1 MPDVTAIALQ
11 DLSHLSATARGQ
23 LDCGGR
29 MLIDGQLVDVHSKLL
44 VINPALGKA
53 TSEICDARVSAIF
66 SASRRLSHLPA
77 GLDPVERAGNPDTD
91 AQ

>member
-11 DLSHLSATARGQ
+11 DLSHLSATASRQ

-29 MLIDGQLVDVHSKLL
+29 MLIDGQFVDVHSKLP
-44 VINPALGKA
+44 VINPSLGKV
-53 TSEICDARVSAIF
+53 TSEICDARVSTTF